1 MFGAIALL
9 FFMPW
14 LDRSP
19 VRSVRYKGPI
29 TKIALGIFAVSF
41 VVLGYC
47 GMKPPQ
53 GIFPLLARIF
63 TGLYFAFFLLMPWY
77 SRLDRTKPVPDRVT
91 YDAH

>member
-1 MFGAIALL
+1 
-9 FFMPW
+9 
-14 LDRSP
+14 
-19 VRSVRYKGPI
+19 VRYKGPV
-29 TKIALGIFAVSF
+29 TKIALGIFALSF

-63 TGLYFAFFLLMPWY
+63 TCLYFAFFLLMPWY